1 MSFSHV
7 IKPEELSALD
17 YLASDHPRPIAVQW
31 INRGTDRPLRK
42 QSIDLL
48 LRTLFSD
55 VLSESVVKLH
65 RTSGL
70 RVEFRSENERHRFA
84 RDLAAAKLIEQQNWT
99 DRITMIFSEQ
109 TQASAAAEALVEIG
123 ISKTAVSI
131 LWRAGRFMD
140 ADTRWIEGHS
150 LLSVAGAT
158 ASGSIAGL
166 ALGVALIAVPGVG
179 QIAAIGGLAASA
191 TSAAPALVGIFGAT
205 AAAIRKMLSD
215 PDVEDVARKQFMERQ
230 NSSPVF
236 VTVDLSLAQDAH
248 MTATKIMKQHG
259 GRAVGKRV

>member
-7 IKPEELSALD
+7 IKPDELSALD
-17 YLASDHPRPIAVQW
+17 YLPGSHPRPVAVQW

-55 VLSESVVKLH
+55 VLSESVIKLH

-70 RVEFRSENERHRFA
+70 RVEFRTEGDRHRFA
-84 RDLAAAKLIEQQNWT
+84 REFAAAKLTEQQSCT
-99 DRITMIFSEQ
+99 DRLTMMFGEQ
-109 TQASAAAEALVEIG
+109 AQASAAAEALVESG
-123 ISKTAVSI
+123 VTKDAVSI

-140 ADTRWIEGHS
+140 AKTDWIEGHS

-158 ASGSIAGL
+158 AGGSIAGL

-179 QIAAIGGLAASA
+179 QVAAVGGLAASA
-191 TSAAPALVGIFGAT
+191 TSSAPALIGIFGAT

-215 PDVEDVARKQFMERQ
+215 PDVEDVARKQFIERR
-230 NSSPVF
+230 STSPVF
-236 VTVDLSLAQDAH
+236 VSVDLSLAQDAAS
-248 MTATKIMKQHG
+248 TVTEIMKQHG
-259 GRAVGKRV
+259 GRAVTKRV